1 MKMLLNVWRLNWPLV
16 PYHSSNRYPC
26 ARLTR
31 PSCIR
36 GSNRSADVCRV
47 AAILRAARLSWMED
61 IYYIS
66 KCVDMASACDI
77 PRLVQCVLCTKTL
90 LPWLL
95 RDFDGYSDGP
105 STKGVEKERRAMKV
119 QSSDI
124 HFVEDMPVTVC
135 QERFF
140 KKQGQVYPC
149 IG

>member
-1 MKMLLNVWRLNWPLV
+1 MQLFSRIISVANWPLV
-16 PYHSSNRYPC
+16 PYHSSINYPC
-26 ARLTR
+26 PRPTR

-36 GSNRSADVCRV
+36 ESNRSADVCRV
-47 AAILRAARLSWMED
+47 AAILRAACLSWMED

-90 LPWLL
+90 LRWLL
-95 RDFDGYSDGP
+95 RDFNGYSDGP

-124 HFVEDMPVTVC
+124 HFAEDMPVTVC
-135 QERFF
+135 QGRFF
-140 KKQGQVYPC
+140 KKQG
-149 IG
+149 

>member
-1 MKMLLNVWRLNWPLV
+1 MQLFSRIVSIANWPLV
-16 PYHSSNRYPC
+16 PYHSSINYPC
-26 ARLTR
+26 ARPTR

-36 GSNRSADVCRV
+36 ESNRSADVCRV
-47 AAILRAARLSWMED
+47 AAILRAACLSWMED
-61 IYYIS
+61 IYYIN

-90 LPWLL
+90 LRWLL

-124 HFVEDMPVTVC
+124 HFAEDMPVTVC

-140 KKQGQVYPC
+140 KKQG
-149 IG
+149 